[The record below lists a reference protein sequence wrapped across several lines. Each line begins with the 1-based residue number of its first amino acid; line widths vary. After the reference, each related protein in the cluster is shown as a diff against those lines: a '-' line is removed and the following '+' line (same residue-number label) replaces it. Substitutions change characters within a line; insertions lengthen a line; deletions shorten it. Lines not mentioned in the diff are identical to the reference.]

1 MMGDDGGKRGDRDN
15 RDNRGDV
22 HDSSDGNDW
31 GNGDDGKD
39 GNRDDGENGV
49 TDDEDDGNGD
59 ERVSEVTRMMATL
72 LTLHMEE
79 GTCCVLPSAVSCP
92 ALIVPH
98 VGRLDSTKTQCPTL
112 NHSLWWQ
119 STCRDMDCH
128 HPCSLCPP
136 TRSRCPLA
144 PAGTYRATQGWA
156 GGCR

>member
-1 MMGDDGGKRGDRDN
+1 MMSDDGSKRGDRDN
-15 RDNRGDV
+15 GDNRGDV
-22 HDSSDGNDW
+22 HDRSDRNDCGNEDDGN
-31 GNGDDGKD
+31 
-39 GNRDDGENGV
+39 DGENGV
-49 TDDEDDGNGD
+49 TDDAGDGDGD
-59 ERVSEVTRMMATL
+59 ERVSEVTRMMVTL

-79 GTCCVLPSAVSCP
+79 GTCCVLPGAAPCP

-98 VGRLDSTKTQCPTL
+98 VGRLDSIKTQRPTL
-112 NHSLWWQ
+112 NHSLRRQ
-119 STCRDMDCH
+119 RTCRDMACH